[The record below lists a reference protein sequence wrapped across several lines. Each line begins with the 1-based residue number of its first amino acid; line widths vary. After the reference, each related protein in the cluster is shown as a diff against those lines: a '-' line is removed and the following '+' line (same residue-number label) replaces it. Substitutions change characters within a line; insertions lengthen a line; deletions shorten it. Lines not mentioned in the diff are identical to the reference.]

1 MDSRIINILG
11 EFWRINYDVEKLEDP
26 NSDAETNPHERTINV
41 RKLEDWADKN
51 RIVRHEIIHAF
62 LFESGLGF
70 NYEHKPFGH
79 DETMVDWLAIQWPKI
94 KHVFRIMDIED

>member
-94 KHVFRIMDIED
+94 KHVFRIMDIEN

>member
-79 DETMVDWLAIQWPKI
+79 DETMVDWLAIQYPKI
-94 KHVFRIMDIED
+94 KIVFRLLDIEG